1 MVSPQKISSYLRK
14 PFELNAEAE
23 TNLEMVVAEHPY
35 FNNAWLL
42 LARTAHNLKSP
53 GFDTVLKQASMYAGE
68 RKLLYKLVNIDEK
81 ELPGPTLAEA
91 LKQKQP
97 VAPANIHAAELTAE
111 RETAF
116 EAPFTSKT
124 SEETESDAGTEKT
137 LSDAEKLASAYDEI
151 FGTSAGNQEDLTVEF
166 ESFDS
171 TATIPVEAAE
181 EEEPSIEAARKE
193 TDGVSDSSD
202 ITTPVDEL
210 LTEDIYSSIIIDEED
225 EHELAPL
232 FAIEEDELPEEE
244 EENKIAILEAESGKP
259 VELEAEETV
268 AEPAVEET
276 EPREEEQEREIV
288 ASTIERELIEEPRIA
303 AEEIEVPIAFK
314 LEKREEPPIASPRV
328 EPRQEEEKPVLVTP
342 GTFFEWLAQLKK
354 LQGAEEKKTEHI
366 ANMATPAAQPAVAE
380 EKKTEVTFVTEAV
393 PAKKSSVDDIIDK
406 FIKINPTISRP
417 KAEFYNPAAK
427 SKESDTPAD
436 DLATETLAKI
446 YLSQNLFE
454 RAIATY
460 ERLAELNPGNASK
473 YRETIK
479 EIENNLHG

>member
-1 MVSPQKISSYLRK
+1 MVSSQKISSYLRK

-23 TNLEMVVAEHPY
+23 TNLEMVVAEYPY

-53 GFDTVLKQASMYAGE
+53 GFDTALKQASMYAGE

-81 ELPGPTLAEA
+81 ELPGPTLTEA

-116 EAPFTSKT
+116 EAPFTPKT
-124 SEETESDAGTEKT
+124 NDEDEADTAAEKT

-151 FGTSAGNQEDLTVEF
+151 FGTSTGEQEDLTVEF

-171 TATIPVEAAE
+171 TANAPVEVAGA
-181 EEEPSIEAARKE
+181 EEPSIEATRDIADE
-193 TDGVSDSSD
+193 VSDSSE

-225 EHELAPL
+225 DHELAPL
-232 FAIEEDELPEEE
+232 FAIDEDELPEEE

-268 AEPAVEET
+268 AEPAIEQT
-276 EPREEEQEREIV
+276 GPQEEEKEIV
-288 ASTIERELIEEPRIA
+288 ASTIERELIDEPRIA
-303 AEEIEVPIAFK
+303 KEEIEVPIAFK
-314 LEKREEPPIASPRV
+314 LEKREEPVAPAQV

-354 LQGAEEKKTEHI
+354 LQGAEEKKTEHV
-366 ANMATPAAQPAVAE
+366 ANMATPAAQPAVEE
-380 EKKTEVTFVTEAV
+380 EKKTEVTSVTEAA

-454 RAIATY
+454 RAISTY
-460 ERLAELNPGNASK
+460 ERLAELNPGKASK
-473 YRETIK
+473 YREMIQ
-479 EIENNLHG
+479 EIESNLQG